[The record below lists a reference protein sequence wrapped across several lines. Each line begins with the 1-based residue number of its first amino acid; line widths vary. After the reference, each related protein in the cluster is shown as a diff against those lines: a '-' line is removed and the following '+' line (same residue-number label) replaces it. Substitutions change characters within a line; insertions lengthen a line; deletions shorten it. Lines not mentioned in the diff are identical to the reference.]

1 MRKWGW
7 AVTLLYAAVIV
18 VLVVPSAVWLGV
30 GFDATGWFGFWSHVR
45 DAYTTWFT
53 WIIVAIPVVGE
64 ALLLFLRVDTSQKRL
79 RPRTHVLVS
88 AVAGGFFLAL
98 LAFAAVFAFGVALR
112 GDRFLPENLG
122 VVAAEILVAWVA
134 WAVIFYRVYR
144 NSADAVSRALT
155 WLLRGSVLELLIA
168 VPAHVIVRRRH
179 DCSAPIATSF
189 GIISGISIM
198 LLAFG
203 PSVLLLYKQ
212 RMAKYSMRTS
222 AGK

>member
-1 MRKWGW
+1 MKKWGW
-7 AVTLLYAAVIV
+7 AVTLLYACVVV
-18 VLVVPSAVWLGV
+18 VLLVPAAVWLGV
-30 GFDATGWFGFWSHVR
+30 GFDSTGWFGFSSHVKE
-45 DAYTTWFT
+45 AYLTWFT
-53 WIIVAIPVVGE
+53 WVIVAIPVTGE

-79 RPRTHVLVS
+79 KPRTHVLVS
-88 AVAGGFFLAL
+88 AVTGGFFLAL
-98 LAFAAVFAFGVALR
+98 LAFAAVFAFGVAIR
-112 GDRFLPENLG
+112 GDKFLPDNLG
-122 VVAAEILVAWVA
+122 VVATEILVAWVA
-134 WAVIFYRVYR
+134 WAVIFYRVHR
-144 NSADAVSRALT
+144 NSADAVSRAIA

-203 PSVLLLYKQ
+203 QSVLLLYKQ
-212 RMAKYSMRTS
+212 RMDKYSMRAS